1 VSALLRKSIT
11 DLTRRKARTF
21 FTVATLALAVAS
33 FGFFA
38 IPSLID
44 GSMQEEVRA
53 GRLADVA
60 VSMRPLTLNAEQLAE
75 LEALPNVAAV
85 EPRSSMETRV
95 LVGERR
101 APARLI
107 GVRDFAR
114 QQVDLVRVDSGT
126 LPAEGGVATEVQ
138 NANVGLLDVGAGD
151 TVTLVGAAGGQ
162 ASPGKGRVELPV
174 SGQAR
179 NTTGGEDVQ
188 DDDVIVLY
196 MTADTV
202 AKLNGGAG
210 YNRLALLLRDSSPAA
225 AAKTVEAVRGYLRSV
240 PGFSGFSSLP
250 EIRAPG
256 DWSGKAETAQFAQL
270 LGVITVLALL
280 SSLVLISNT
289 MTTLVSEQ
297 TGEIGVM
304 RALGARRRQIAFVYT
319 KTAALLGVLGAI
331 AGAVLGIVIA
341 NLLAGYFGQT
351 FWAVDVGFG
360 VDPTVLLVSLAV
372 GILAPPLA
380 ALPAVRRG
388 TRIDLREAL
397 ESTGSAVGG
406 QDAADRMLRRF
417 RFAPRTVQIGLRGV
431 GRRKRRS
438 IATAVIVALAVS
450 NLLAT
455 LGLAASVTQTTRAEW
470 ADHFEDLRVWTSG
483 SKLFDD
489 RAAETI
495 RTTPGVA
502 AAQPALVTDV
512 ELAGEEA
519 FVWGVPHEPL
529 FRYRLSDG
537 RWFTAAEEQGRER
550 VAVIERNLALT
561 IGTEVGDQ
569 ITLSTAGGAA
579 PLRIVGIAKNQQEN
593 GTVLFVPLTTVRS
606 VLGAPSGTSTYWIKT
621 TTVDHTLIDRTMTAL
636 EDRLTALGYDV
647 GGEITY
653 VEERDNVAENRTITT
668 SIAVLGFIIV
678 AISMVGLANAITMSV
693 LERTREIGVLRCIG
707 ARARDVRRIFLTE
720 GVAVAVAGCLLGIP
734 LGYLLEVGL
743 VWLVKQIVN
752 VEFPVVFPPWN
763 IVIALLGTVL
773 LAALIALVPIRRA
786 TRLRPGDALRYA

>member
-44 GSMQEEVRA
+44 RSMQAEVRA

-60 VSMRPLTLNAEQLAE
+60 VSIRPVTLTSEQLAG
-75 LEALPNVAAV
+75 LAALPNVAAV

-101 APARLI
+101 APARVI
-107 GVRDFAR
+107 GVKDFPG
-114 QQVDLVRVDSGT
+114 QHVDLVRVESGT
-126 LPAEGGVATEVQ
+126 LPGPGEVASEVQ
-138 NANVGLLDVGAGD
+138 NSNVGLLDAGAGD
-151 TVTLVGAAGGQ
+151 TVTLVGAGDGD
-162 ASPGKGRVELPV
+162 GDGRVELPV
-174 SGQAR
+174 TGRAR

-196 MTADTV
+196 ATADTV
-202 AKLNGGAG
+202 AKLSGGAG
-210 YNRLALLLRDSSPAA
+210 YNRLALLLDDPTPAA
-225 AAKTVEAVRGYLRSV
+225 AARTVEAVRSYLRTV

-256 DWSGKAETAQFAQL
+256 DWPGKGETEQFAQL
-270 LGVITVLALL
+270 LSVITVLALL
-280 SSLVLISNT
+280 SSLVLIANT

-304 RALGARRRQIAFVYT
+304 RAVGARRRQIASVYT
-319 KTAALLGVLGAI
+319 KTALLLGALGAI
-331 AGAVLGIVIA
+331 AGAALGILLA

-360 VDPTVLLVSLAV
+360 VDVRVLLVSLAV
-372 GILAPPLA
+372 GLLAPPLA

-388 TRIDLREAL
+388 TRVDLREAL
-397 ESTGSAVGG
+397 EATGSAVGG
-406 QDAADRMLRRF
+406 QDAADRALRRF
-417 RFAPRTVQIGLRGV
+417 RLAPRTVQIGLRGV

-438 IATAVIVALAVS
+438 IATAVIVALAVG

-470 ADHFEDLRVWTSG
+470 ADHIEDLRVWTSG
-483 SKLFDD
+483 SKLFDE
-489 RAAETI
+489 RAAQTI
-495 RTTPGVA
+495 RSTPGVA

-519 FVWGVPHEPL
+519 FVWGVPREPL

-537 RWFTAAEEQGRER
+537 RWFSAAEEQGRES
-550 VAVIERNLALT
+550 VAVIERNLALLT
-561 IGTEVGDQ
+561 GTEVGDR
-569 ITLSTAGGAA
+569 IRLSTAGGAA

-606 VLGAPSGTSTYWIKT
+606 ALGAPTGTSTYWIKT
-621 TTVDHTLIDRTMTAL
+621 TTGDHPLVDRTMTAL
-636 EDRLTALGYDV
+636 EDRLTALGYDI

-668 SIAVLGFIIV
+668 SVAVLGFIIV

-693 LERTREIGVLRCIG
+693 IERTREIGVLRCIG

-720 GVAVAVAGCLLGIP
+720 GVAVAVAGGLLGIP
-734 LGYLLEVGL
+734 VGYLLDVGL
-743 VWLVKQIVN
+743 VWLVEEIVN
-752 VEFPVVFPPWN
+752 VQFPVVFPTWN
-763 IVIALLGTVL
+763 IVVALVGTVV
-773 LAALIALVPIRRA
+773 LAALIALLPIRRA

>member
-1 VSALLRKSIT
+1 MSALLRKSIT

-44 GSMQEEVRA
+44 ASMQEEVRA

-60 VSMRPLTLNAEQLAE
+60 VSMRPLALNAEQLAE
-75 LEALPNVAAV
+75 LAALPNVAAL

-114 QQVDLVRVDSGT
+114 QQVDLVRVDSGR
-126 LPAEGGVATEVQ
+126 LPGPGDVADEVQ

-162 ASPGKGRVELPV
+162 ASPGDGRVELPV

-196 MTADTV
+196 TTADTV

-210 YNRLALLLRDSSPAA
+210 YNRLALRLRDPSPAA
-225 AAKTVEAVRGYLRSV
+225 AAKTVEAVRSYLRSV
-240 PGFSGFSSLP
+240 PGFSGFSGLP

-256 DWSGKAETAQFAQL
+256 DWPGRAETVQFAEL
-270 LGVITVLALL
+270 LSVITVLALL

-319 KTAALLGVLGAI
+319 KTAALLGALGAI
-331 AGAVLGIVIA
+331 AGAVLGIVLA

-388 TRIDLREAL
+388 TRTDLREAL
-397 ESTGSAVGG
+397 EATGSAVGG

-438 IATAVIVALAVS
+438 IATAVIVALAVG

-455 LGLAASVTQTTRAEW
+455 LGLAASVTQTTKAEW
-470 ADHFEDLRVWTSG
+470 ADHIEDLRVWTSG

-489 RAAETI
+489 RAAQTI
-495 RTTPGVA
+495 RSTPGVA
-502 AAQPALVTDV
+502 AAQPALVSDV

-519 FVWGVPHEPL
+519 FVWGVPREPL

-561 IGTEVGDQ
+561 TGTEVGDR

-621 TTVDHTLIDRTMTAL
+621 TTGDHALIDRTMTAL
-636 EDRLTALGYDV
+636 EDRLSALGYDV

-763 IVIALLGTVL
+763 IVIALIGTVL

>member
-1 VSALLRKSIT
+1 MSALLRKSIT

-44 GSMQEEVRA
+44 ASMQEEVRA

-60 VSMRPLTLNAEQLAE
+60 VSMRPLALDAEQLAE
-75 LEALPNVAAV
+75 LAALPNVAAV

-114 QQVDLVRVDSGT
+114 QHVDLVRVDSGT
-126 LPAEGGVATEVQ
+126 LPAPGEVATEVQ
-138 NANVGLLDVGAGD
+138 NANVGLLDVGAGE

-162 ASPGKGRVELPV
+162 ASPGDGRVELPV
-174 SGQAR
+174 SARAR
-179 NTTGGEDVQ
+179 NTAGGEDVQ

-196 MTADTV
+196 TTADTV
-202 AKLNGGAG
+202 AKLSGGAG
-210 YNRLALLLRDSSPAA
+210 YNRLALLLSDPSPAA
-225 AAKTVEAVRGYLRSV
+225 AAKTVEAVRGYLRSL

-256 DWSGKAETAQFAQL
+256 DWPGKAETAQFAEL
-270 LGVITVLALL
+270 LSVITVLALL

-319 KTAALLGVLGAI
+319 RTAVLLGALGAV
-331 AGAVLGIVIA
+331 AGAVLGIVLA
-341 NLLAGYFGQT
+341 NLLAGYFGQA

-360 VDPTVLLVSLAV
+360 VDSWVLLVSLAV

-380 ALPAVRRG
+380 ALPAVRRA
-388 TRIDLREAL
+388 TRIDLRDAL
-397 ESTGSAVGG
+397 ESTGSAIGG
-406 QDAADRMLRRF
+406 QGAADRILRRF
-417 RFAPRTVQIGLRGV
+417 RFAPRTMQIGLRGV

-438 IATAVIVALAVS
+438 IATAVIVALAVG

-470 ADHFEDLRVWTSG
+470 ADHIEDLRVWTSG
-483 SKLFDD
+483 SKLFDEN
-489 RAAETI
+489 AARTI
-495 RTTPGVA
+495 RATPGVT

-519 FVWGVPHEPL
+519 FVWGVRREPL

-550 VAVIERNLALT
+550 VAVIERNLALAT
-561 IGTEVGDQ
+561 GTKVGDR

-579 PLRIVGIAKNQQEN
+579 PVRIIGIAKNQQEN
-593 GTVLFVPLTTVRS
+593 GTVLFVPLSTVRS

-621 TTVDHTLIDRTMTAL
+621 TTGDHAVIDRTMTAL

-668 SIAVLGFIIV
+668 SVAVLGFIIV

-743 VWLVKQIVN
+743 VWLVRQIVN

-763 IVIALLGTVL
+763 IVIALIGTVL